1 MKFDRLTYPYSI
13 TAAYGYNI
21 YEYLN
26 QKDSLYQDTNTS
38 IHLLMLKIENI
49 IVDQVCRFE
58 DV

>member
-1 MKFDRLTYPYSI
+1 MKFDRFSYPYSI
-13 TAAYGYNI
+13 TAAYGYII

-26 QKDSLYQDTNTS
+26 QKDSLYQDNTS